1 MSRFDLENPIQGP
14 RMPAPTAQMPEIL
27 HPFVGQDVPWL
38 LRARAAATPDRTF
51 LIFAPFDQPAERW
64 SYRAFELAA
73 RSVAAGLAARGVKQ
87 GDHVVLHMDNCIEF
101 LLTWHG
107 CAILGAIVVTTNT
120 QSTADELAYYI
131 AHCGATAVVTQPR
144 FEVLIGKAAP
154 HMALVIVTAR
164 DSGSDPV
171 SARSATAVPFEA
183 VAAASPEDAPA
194 RDCDPMLPN
203 SVQYTS
209 GTTSR
214 PKGVVWTHANAIWGA
229 RQNAA
234 NCDLTSSDV
243 GHTCLPLYHTN
254 ALCYSHLGTLWA
266 GSCLVIQPRF
276 SARRYWPCVIEH
288 HCTFGIQIPFMLKA
302 LMALPVPRDHCFTRW
317 GLGALNPP
325 VLEPIFGIPCIGWF
339 GMTETVAMPIVS
351 MHGLPGRPLTMG
363 VPVPEYGIKVTRE
376 DNSLVAY
383 GESGGLWIKG
393 TAGLSMFL
401 EYLNDEAATAAAFDP
416 DGWFCTGDRVTPFA
430 DGHIQ
435 FDGRERDMLRIG
447 AENVAEAEIERVIM
461 GVPGVGE
468 VAVVGRPDEMLDEV
482 PVAFVVPL
490 HPDPT
495 LPDRIASACLKMLAK
510 FKRPREIFIV
520 PDLPR
525 VTLGKINKKELRNS
539 LSGSGTANP
548 PTDGD
553 GV

>member
-1 MSRFDLENPIQGP
+1 MNPTLST
-14 RMPAPTAQMPEIL
+14 APLPGIL
-27 HPFVGQDVPWL
+27 HPFVGHDVPWL
-38 LRARAAATPDRTF
+38 LQKRAEAIPDSTF
-51 LIFAPFDQPAERW
+51 LIFAPFDQPSERW
-64 SYRAFELAA
+64 SYKAFERSA
-73 RSVAAGLAARGVKQ
+73 RSVAAGLAAHGISQ
-87 GDHVVLHMDNCIEF
+87 GDYVVLHMDNCIEF

-131 AHCGATAVVTQPR
+131 AHCGATAIVTQPR
-144 FEVLIGKAAP
+144 FEFLVRSSAP
-154 HMALVIVTAR
+154 TIELVIVTER
-164 DSGSDPV
+164 DNGSEPV
-171 SARSATAVPFEA
+171 LARSAKAVPFET
-183 VAAASPEDAPA
+183 VAAASPENVPS

-214 PKGVVWTHANAIWGA
+214 PKGVVWTHANALWGA
-229 RQNAA
+229 KQNAA
-234 NCDLTSSDV
+234 NCDLKSNDV

-266 GSCLVIQPRF
+266 GSCLVIQPAF
-276 SARRYWPCVIEH
+276 SASRYWPCVIEH
-288 HCTFGIQIPFMLKA
+288 RCTFGIQIPFMLKA
-302 LMALPVPRDHCFTRW
+302 LMSLPVPRNHCLTRW

-325 VLEPIFGIPCIGWF
+325 VLDSTFGIPCIGWF

-351 MHGLPGRPLTMG
+351 MHGLPGRPLSLGM
-363 VPVPEYGIKVTRE
+363 PVPEYGIKVTRE
-376 DNSLVAY
+376 DNSHVAF

-393 TAGLSMFL
+393 TAGLSMFF
-401 EYLNDEAATAAAFDP
+401 EYLNDEAATASAFDAK
-416 DGWFCTGDRVTPFA
+416 GWFCTGDRVTPFA

-461 GVPGVGE
+461 GVVGVGE
-468 VAVVGRPDEMLDEV
+468 VAVVGRPHDMLDEV

-490 HPDPT
+490 HQDPA
-495 LPDRIASACLKMLAK
+495 LAERIESACVEKLAK
-510 FKRPREIFIV
+510 FKRPRDIFIV

-525 VTLGKINKKELRNS
+525 VTLGKINKKELRNN
-539 LSGSGTANP
+539 LSSS
-548 PTDGD
+548 
-553 GV
+553 